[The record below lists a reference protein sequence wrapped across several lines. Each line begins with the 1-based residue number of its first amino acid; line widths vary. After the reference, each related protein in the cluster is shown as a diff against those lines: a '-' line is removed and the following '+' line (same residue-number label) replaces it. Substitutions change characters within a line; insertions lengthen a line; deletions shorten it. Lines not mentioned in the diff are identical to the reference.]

1 MTLPLYRLLV
11 DFGLLVLIWIVQLVV
26 YPGFGYYQRESLV
39 KWHQKYTLQITY
51 VVFPL
56 MVTQLL
62 LSGIQLWHTVSW
74 YSGSSFL
81 VVILLWVSTFLQ
93 FVPLHNKI
101 SEGYFD
107 EKTTLQLVDKNWLRT
122 FLWTVLFFMSLYNI
136 EIGG

>member
-39 KWHQKYTLQITY
+39 KWHRKYTLQITY

-62 LSGIQLWHTVSW
+62 LSGIQLWNMISW
-74 YSGSSFL
+74 YTGSCFL
-81 VVILLWVSTFLQ
+81 IVIWLWLSTFLQ

-101 SEGYFD
+101 SEDDFD
-107 EKTTLQLVDKNWLRT
+107 KKTILQLVQKNWLRT

-136 EIGG
+136 ETSS